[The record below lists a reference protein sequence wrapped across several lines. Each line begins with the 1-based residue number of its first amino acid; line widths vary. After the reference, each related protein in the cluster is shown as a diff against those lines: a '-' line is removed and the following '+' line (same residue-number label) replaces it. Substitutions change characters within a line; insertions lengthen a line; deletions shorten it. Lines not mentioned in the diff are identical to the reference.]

1 MAAGREYTSGRLE
14 QLMSGGRDWRTPGLV
29 QVILGVVGPSQEVAG
44 EEPSPPDRIVLVNPV
59 TQGMVVLQGDPDLM
73 AEILSERSVGDG
85 GRGAGGPPP
94 ASKPSIEA
102 MRTVDVGEG
111 EGVRQEECPVCL
123 DGLGEGG
130 KEESAAVVREMP
142 CGHRFHEGCIVKWL
156 GMHGSCPVCR
166 FRMPPEEGVDPKK
179 GDGEGDGAENE
190 EQRRRRIRGMWLTIV
205 YRRGRGEISDQASQ
219 SPGEEDGGG
228 GYSGGDAAAVSAE
241 TDGGIERHGSQRRPS
256 APHPRDSVGVWLDKD
271 GGWLGSSSDKKEE
284 RRKRKKTTTMARL
297 PLLALVL
304 VSALLFLSSPQ
315 GYGRRIHVMKH
326 YEAWTSPVPSHKE
339 DSRMGRETTEME
351 MDYPEPGANTNPR
364 AGAIFGSPP
373 PSPPVH

>member
-85 GRGAGGPPP
+85 GHGAGGPPP
-94 ASKPSIEA
+94 ASKASIEA

-123 DGLGEGG
+123 DGLGEGE

-205 YRRGRGEISDQASQ
+205 YRRGRGEISDQALQ

-241 TDGGIERHGSQRRPS
+241 TDGGIERVDQ
-256 APHPRDSVGVWLDKD
+256 
-271 GGWLGSSSDKKEE
+271 
-284 RRKRKKTTTMARL
+284 
-297 PLLALVL
+297 
-304 VSALLFLSSPQ
+304 
-315 GYGRRIHVMKH
+315 
-326 YEAWTSPVPSHKE
+326 
-339 DSRMGRETTEME
+339 
-351 MDYPEPGANTNPR
+351 
-364 AGAIFGSPP
+364 
-373 PSPPVH
+373 